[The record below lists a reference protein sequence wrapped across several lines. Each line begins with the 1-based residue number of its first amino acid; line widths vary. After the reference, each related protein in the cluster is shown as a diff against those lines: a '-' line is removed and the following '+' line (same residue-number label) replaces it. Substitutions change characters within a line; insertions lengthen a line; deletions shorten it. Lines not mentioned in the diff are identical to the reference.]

1 MADAKKNGYLAPITG
16 KAKGARKVVEKVGG
30 RRRAKAKG
38 GKGAKPSGKKKT
50 KKPKA
55 ESSCVAASLTKPINP
70 FYNSA
75 ADSQSGTLVRG
86 SPDKVKKVLVQ
97 KVKQATAEEELAEV
111 TREIN
116 ERFVKVHHVEGRALA
131 PGEQPEHYE
140 IHIPLRFIR

>member
-1 MADAKKNGYLAPITG
+1 MKSQSYYQFFWW
-16 KAKGARKVVEKVGG
+16 
-30 RRRAKAKG
+30 KG
-38 GKGAKPSGKKKT
+38 GKGAKPEGKKKKNGG
-50 KKPKA
+50 KKTKA
-55 ESSCVAASLTKPINP
+55 ESSCVAASFTKPINP

-86 SPDKVKKVLVQ
+86 SPDKVKKVLVP

-131 PGEQPEHYE
+131 PGEQPEHYT
-140 IHIPLRFIR
+140 IDIPLRFIR